1 MLPLWRATGEISLMT
16 LQFYHE
22 IPHHKKKTHT
32 NKRQE
37 KNTLMVLLYSV
48 LANSSG
54 SSSLTAAIISNIW
67 LKQNTKNQLSK
78 NILF

>member
-1 MLPLWRATGEISLMT
+1 MLPLWRATGEGFLRT
-16 LQFYHE
+16 QFYHE
-22 IPHHKKKTHT
+22 TPRHRKKTCT
-32 NKRQE
+32 DKRQE

-67 LKQNTKNQLSK
+67 LKQNTKESTL
-78 NILF
+78 